1 MEPCR
6 PVASEEKGGEQM
18 LTQNVAGFIRKTKL
32 DSSLA
37 EEVRCSDSYQAL
49 AELSNRAGQPA
60 SAAELK
66 AAFQARNARVL
77 ARQMIRQGLAENV
90 DLPAAQPRK
99 QELWD
104 AVQTLDLRSVTTQ
117 LVNRKGWSPDRVDAA
132 VRRYRG
138 FLYLTLADVVRD
150 ICPTQEV
157 DEVWHQHI
165 LNTKQYAADC
175 ERLAG
180 KFIHHAPA
188 SDDDSEAESKTLE
201 DLFFRTWVAYESE
214 FGEPYQET
222 IGEALLQRWPRA
234 GVS

>member
-1 MEPCR
+1 
-6 PVASEEKGGEQM
+6 M
-18 LTQNVAGFIRKTKL
+18 LAQNVADFIKKTKL

-37 EEVRCSDSYQAL
+37 EEVRHSDSYQAL

-66 AAFQARNARVL
+66 AAFQARNARAL
-77 ARQMIRQGLAENV
+77 AQQMIRQGLAENI
-90 DLPAAQPRK
+90 DLPPAQPRK
-99 QELWD
+99 HEVWD
-104 AVQTLDLRSVTTQ
+104 AVQALDLRSVTAQ
-117 LVNRKGWSPDRVDAA
+117 LVTRKGWGSDRVNAA

-138 FLYLTLADVVRD
+138 FLYLTLAGVVRD
-150 ICPTQEV
+150 LCPTQDV

-165 LNTKQYAADC
+165 LNTQQYADDC

-180 KFIHHAPA
+180 KFIHHVPA
-188 SDDDSEAESKTLE
+188 SDADTDGESNTLE
-201 DLFFRTWVAYESE
+201 DSFFRTWVAYESE

-222 IGEALLQRWPRA
+222 IGEALLLRWPQA

>member
-1 MEPCR
+1 
-6 PVASEEKGGEQM
+6 M

-32 DSSLA
+32 DFNLA
-37 EEVRCSDSYQAL
+37 EEVRHSDSYQAL
-49 AELSNRAGQPA
+49 ARLSERAGQPA

-66 AAFQARNARVL
+66 AAFQARSARVL
-77 ARQMIRQGLAENV
+77 AQQMIRQGLADDV
-90 DLPAAQPRK
+90 DLPPAQPRK
-99 QELWD
+99 QDVWD
-104 AVQTLDLRSVTTQ
+104 AVQALNLNSVTTQ
-117 LVNRKGWSPDRVDAA
+117 LVSRKNWSPDRVDAA

-138 FLYLTLADVVRD
+138 FLYLTVAGVVRNT
-150 ICPTQEV
+150 CPTAQV
-157 DEVWHQHI
+157 DEIWHQHI

-180 KFIHHAPA
+180 GFIHHAPSSGA
-188 SDDDSEAESKTLE
+188 DPEESQILG

-214 FGEPYQET
+214 FGEPYVET